1 MGSFDDW
8 AIADCTST
16 CNKGMVHMITMFTPL
31 AHIDIGEYKNPFIY
45 LQTTPSYPVLAP
57 LCTLKISVRSQES
70 CLMIPK
76 KLPDD
81 PKKVA

>member
-31 AHIDIGEYKNPFIY
+31 AHIDIGEYKNPFITFK
-45 LQTTPSYPVLAP
+45 LPQLPRFGSFLYP
-57 LCTLKISVRSQES
+57 KDKRE
-70 CLMIPK
+70 IPK
-76 KLPDD
+76 KLLGD
-81 PKKVA
+81 PKKAA